1 MKKIIIFIFM
11 FLIVGCSSNLDK
23 DTYIKEMNI
32 KADLLEK
39 YNKDLYVS
47 DSKVVNTALDNI
59 KLTIDEMIKLDGPK
73 DKKDQEDLL
82 DEGFNQ
88 LYSSFDSLS
97 NAYKDKDIN
106 LVNVY
111 LKEVQKKSILVG
123 NLALEYDK
131 NLLIQ
136 P

>member
-1 MKKIIIFIFM
+1 M